1 MSKKR
6 HIKNIFKTK
15 NPITHGMPNTELPIT
30 VYSLIG
36 KTTFVNLFVKL
47 TINNIATPKKAFNNK
62 NLKGFLLLTEII
74 IIYKNP
80 IINTIK
86 AAYFKKFITSPFY
99 KYEFFKTKILN
110 LNKNA
115 ATNKSETAF

>member
-1 MSKKR
+1 M
-6 HIKNIFKTK
+6 
-15 NPITHGMPNTELPIT
+15 THGMPNTELPIT

-47 TINNIATPKKAFNNK
+47 TNNNIATPKKAFTNK
-62 NLKGFLLLTEII
+62 NLNGFLLLTEII

-80 IINTIK
+80 TINTIK
-86 AAYFKKFITSPFY
+86 DAYFKKFITSPFY
-99 KYEFFKTKILN
+99 KYEFFKIKILN

-115 ATNKSETAF
+115 ATNKSETAFFILIDYLFVFF